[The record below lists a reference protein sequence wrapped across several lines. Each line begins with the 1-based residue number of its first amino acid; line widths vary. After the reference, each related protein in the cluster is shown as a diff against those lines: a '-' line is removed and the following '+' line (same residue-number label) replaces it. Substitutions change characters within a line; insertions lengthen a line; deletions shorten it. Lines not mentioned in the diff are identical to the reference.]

1 MTGTRGPLLA
11 SLLAVAIVLTGCS
24 SGGKPQGAGHGAQPA
39 GRAITTA
46 GLTSLFAGAG
56 IGTYADAAATTP
68 SKPVTGA
75 GRDRLLQWQ
84 VETMARQL
92 RAERGYRGTD
102 LDALVGGQ
110 VPISVVLAAY
120 VKAGDTA
127 GAKAARALM
136 GDQDFDHRATELVY
150 PDAVVALFVND
161 VAGPT
166 TAALSP
172 ATTSPAA
179 FASSR
184 GAHAVPALA
193 PMAGGICT
201 QLQDFLSG
209 TLDSIVQAL
218 QIDAQEGIGG
228 VLASIW
234 NTVISIAASAAKLVV
249 QTLTAPVLKA
259 IRAAA
264 TVLAVL
270 SSASSL
276 LDPWTVSTTADPDPV
291 HFGIGS
297 AGNAMTVTSKVASA
311 IDFTWPEDVKDC
323 ATAAG
328 VTLPDPGSA
337 KDSPVT
343 WKVQADPGVATV
355 GDQDATVGADGA
367 ARLHLTTGTETQDDH
382 DHGDLVA
389 SPVSVSTDL
398 ERTQIQQL
406 LELVKAVLLDALP
419 GPVQGI
425 VAELLGPLQSATQQ
439 KLQELLSVAGPVTW
453 LTVNH
458 HVPGATPSP
467 ATPSA
472 SDCPAVGT
480 GVIPDGTWAGPITLD
495 VQGSAQNVQTQSSGS
510 GELQVIV
517 EHGQVTGGTW
527 ALTWHSTG
535 HGSTNGASAK
545 VNLDAQISGKVV
557 GTATKPVVQ
566 GSWTITG
573 KATVTSPV
581 KATVP
586 IDESG
591 HDSEVMTGET
601 TACDTV
607 TGTFVPSFNA
617 HNPMA
622 TFSGTARWVGHP
634 TS

>member
-1 MTGTRGPLLA
+1 MTGTRSTTLAALLA
-11 SLLAVAIVLTGCS
+11 LLLVLTGCS
-24 SGGKPQGAGHGAQPA
+24 SGTKPHPA
-39 GRAITTA
+39 GARAAGPTMTA
-46 GLTSLFAGAG
+46 ARLTDLFAGAG
-56 IGTYADAAATTP
+56 IGTYADARSTTP
-68 SKPVTGA
+68 AKAVTGA
-75 GRDRLLQWQ
+75 GRERLLQWQ
-84 VETMARQL
+84 VETMTRQL

-102 LDALVGGQ
+102 LDALVGGP

-127 GAKAARALM
+127 GAKAARTLM
-136 GDQDFDHRATELVY
+136 GDQDFDHLATQLVY
-150 PDAVVALFVND
+150 PDAVLALFVSD
-161 VAGPT
+161 VAGP
-166 TAALSP
+166 AAASAP
-172 ATTSPAA
+172 ASATTSPAV
-179 FASSR
+179 FSR
-184 GAHAVPALA
+184 AGAGQGAPAVA

-249 QTLTAPVLKA
+249 QALTAPVLTA

-276 LDPWTVSTTADPDPV
+276 LDPWTITTTADPDPV

-297 AGNAMTVTSKVASA
+297 TGNTVTVTSKVASA
-311 IDFTWPEDVKDC
+311 IDFSWPEDVKDC
-323 ATAAG
+323 ASAANI
-328 VTLPDPGSA
+328 TLPDPGSA

-355 GDQDATVGADGA
+355 ADQDATVGADGTA
-367 ARLHLTTGTETQDDH
+367 TLHLTTGTETQDDH
-382 DHGDLVA
+382 DHGDFVA
-389 SPVSVSTDL
+389 SPVAVSTDL
-398 ERTQIQQL
+398 KRTQINQL
-406 LELVKAVLLDALP
+406 LDLVHALLLDALP

-425 VAELLGPLQSATQQ
+425 VAELLGPLKSATQE
-439 KLQELLSVAGPVTW
+439 KLQELLMVSGPVTP

-458 HVPGATPSP
+458 HTPGATPTP
-467 ATPSA
+467 ASPSA

-480 GVIPDGTWAGPITLD
+480 AVIPDGSWSGPITLD
-495 VQGSAQNVQTQSSGS
+495 VQGSGPNAQTQSSGS
-510 GELQVIV
+510 GQLQVIV

-535 HGSTNGASAK
+535 HGSANGASAK

-557 GTATKPVVQ
+557 GTAVKPVVQ
-566 GSWTITG
+566 GNWTITG

-591 HDSEVMTGET
+591 HDSEEMTVET
-601 TACDTV
+601 TACDAV

-622 TFSGTARWVGHP
+622 TFNGTARWVGHP